1 VSPRRGRRQRTP
13 RPLLEFM
20 GTLVAVVVALGV
32 AYVLSFTAF
41 LFLLLAI
48 TLVVMSMWVIAR
60 R

>member
-1 VSPRRGRRQRTP
+1 
-13 RPLLEFM
+13 M